1 MSLLSELQQITERTY
16 QQSSGINLEKF
27 IIGKQRF
34 QDLSQ
39 LAGTQTRELSEAA
52 RMFFRVH
59 EDNLFLAIYFADSV
73 ISTLEQCDPRSG
85 LSEKNILPFMV
96 FVEEINHGIHTA
108 LKFRAG
114 DRMEEREEF
123 ACDLELMAKVDSY
136 QILKFF
142 LAYFNDS
149 KQLESFDRLWLRH
162 HVFERGDFTYD
173 DTALV
178 HRYQETTWLGE
189 KYTRFLDN
197 IPTDNRLGEMRRFRE
212 MPYLVKS
219 NYIRMLP

>member
-1 MSLLSELQQITERTY
+1 M
-16 QQSSGINLEKF
+16 
-27 IIGKQRF
+27 
-34 QDLSQ
+34 
-39 LAGTQTRELSEAA
+39 
-52 RMFFRVH
+52 
-59 EDNLFLAIYFADSV
+59 EDS
-73 ISTLEQCDPRSG
+73 
-85 LSEKNILPFMV
+85 
-96 FVEEINHGIHTA
+96 
-108 LKFRAG
+108 
-114 DRMEEREEF
+114 EEF
-123 ACDLELMAKVDSY
+123 VRDLEIMAKVDSY

-197 IPTDNRLGEMRRFRE
+197 IPTDNRLAEMRRFRE